1 MADLDHLDERAEMG
15 LGVFI
20 DRPLGYAKPG
30 GEPDQTPLLAHDAF
44 SPSIA
49 RCRWTALQTL
59 CDEVGVP
66 IDRVRLQ
73 PLFDHGPWPDGL
85 PHTEVAQC
93 PRPTAALGD
102 VRKVADDFVIVR
114 TRPLGLLGMLGDVLQ
129 KLRERYGLRM
139 AVGRL
144 CVQGFDEAKQPVL
157 VLFDEKLRRRVEMHV
172 DVSQGFRT
180 RTGTEYPRAGLH
192 VLRIW
197 EDTDDPAVLT
207 RREISEP
214 LGFGVPHPRA

>member
-1 MADLDHLDERAEMG
+1 MAG
-15 LGVFI
+15 
-20 DRPLGYAKPG
+20 RPA
-30 GEPDQTPLLAHDAF
+30 AHG
-44 SPSIA
+44 S
-49 RCRWTALQTL
+49 
-59 CDEVGVP
+59 G
-66 IDRVRLQ
+66 
-73 PLFDHGPWPDGL
+73 
-85 PHTEVAQC
+85 QC

-102 VRKVADDFVIVR
+102 VSKVADDFVIVR

-157 VLFDEKLRRRVEMHV
+157 VLFDEKLGRSRDARGCFAGV
-172 DVSQGFRT
+172 RT
-180 RTGTEYPRAGLH
+180 RTGPEYPRAGLH
-192 VLRIW
+192 ILRIW